1 MIKKKWGKRKTK
13 KASNRFFLTPSK
25 SKKKTFNSLYLQDQF
40 VYEKDEKKDFE
51 ILLSRFAYPKDMA
64 LKVKK
69 EAETLFKNAKT
80 DLIKDHLAHRRDFTK
95 DFVITI
101 DGEDAKD
108 FDDAVFIKKTKNG
121 FDLHVHIADV
131 SFYVK
136 EETLLDKEAQKR
148 ATSVYLMTQVL
159 PMLPFILS
167 NHLCSLVEGEK
178 RLTFSCLM
186 KIDWEGNIKH
196 NEFVSSVI
204 ENKRRCTYQEVDQV
218 LENKLDLGKSLNQQ
232 IHLMKELQIILTQKR
247 IEEGSVFFQKKEMGF
262 LMQQEKIKSLF
273 LKPDLTSERMIEE
286 FMLLANQCAANFIE
300 KNKHGLYRVHEEP
313 DQEKIAA
320 FKTLVCLKKYSFP
333 KKGVINPL
341 IKKGKNK
348 YQMFLES
355 VQNHFHKNLFS
366 YLLLISMKQARY
378 ETKNK
383 GHYGLGFKA
392 YCHFTSPIRRYPD
405 LVVHR
410 LIKAS
415 LNQKKKPYSSLELEK
430 IANFSSFQ
438 ERKAEQAEREYK
450 KLKCLR
456 YLENCEEGIIFKCGI
471 VRIFEKGLIVEDL
484 QTGIQGMVSHSLFNR
499 ELFFDPSLLVLKN
512 RKGKIIFEIGNE
524 VKVVLKSLN
533 FKRMFVDFK
542 FLDGLDE

>member
-1 MIKKKWGKRKTK
+1 MIKKKWGKGKTK
-13 KASNRFFLTPSK
+13 QRSNQFFSTPSK
-25 SKKKTFNSLYLQDQF
+25 SKKKPFNALYIQDQF
-40 VYEKDEKKDFE
+40 VYEKDEKKDFQT
-51 ILLSRFAYPKDMA
+51 LLSRFAYSKDMTF
-64 LKVKK
+64 KVKK
-69 EAETLFKNAKT
+69 EAETLFENAKN
-80 DLIKDHLAHRRDFTK
+80 DLIKNNFTHRKDFTK

-108 FDDAVFIKKTKNG
+108 FDDAVFIKKTKHG
-121 FDLHVHIADV
+121 FDLHVHISDV

-136 EETLLDKEAQKR
+136 QESLIDKEAKKR
-148 ATSVYLMTQVL
+148 ATSVYLITQVL

-178 RLTFSCLM
+178 RLAFSCLM
-186 KIDWEGNIKH
+186 KIDWKGKIKH
-196 NEFVSSVI
+196 YEFVSSVI

-218 LENKLDLGKSLNQQ
+218 LKKKLNLGESLNKQ
-232 IHLMKELQIILTQKR
+232 IHLMQELQDILTQKR
-247 IEEGSVFFQKKEMGF
+247 MEEGSVFFQTKEMGF
-262 LMQQEKIKSLF
+262 LMQQEKIKSIF
-273 LKPDLTSERMIEE
+273 LKQALSSERMIEE

-300 KNKHGLYRVHEEP
+300 KNKEGLYRVHEEP

-320 FKTLVCLKKYSFP
+320 FKNLVLLKKYSFP
-333 KKGVINPL
+333 KKGVLNPL

-355 VQNHFHKNLFS
+355 VQNDFHKNLFS
-366 YLLLISMKQARY
+366 YLLLTSMKQARY

-430 IANFSSFQ
+430 IARFSSFQ

-450 KLKCLR
+450 KLKVLR
-456 YLENCEEGIIFKCGI
+456 YLENCEERTIFKCVV
-471 VRIFEKGLIVEDL
+471 VRIFEQGLIVEDL
-484 QTGIQGMVSHSLFNR
+484 QTGIQGMISHSFFNR
-499 ELFFDPSLLVLKN
+499 EIFFDPSLLVLKN

-524 VKVVLKSLN
+524 VKVILKSLN

-542 FLDGLDE
+542 FFDDLD